1 MFSQSITK
9 IILLFVLLGW
19 AGYGHSR
26 IDSTNVIRSPYKKER
41 DKFFTFQTFK
51 RGFNSDSLKN
61 ELDKLEGRRKDV
73 WSRMDS
79 LHFAQAT
86 LRTGN
91 YKLAD
96 HYFHYL
102 NPSIKTENEYWWNH
116 IETLLM
122 TDQIR
127 VGLEIMN
134 HDMPGV
140 LQFSEVYFMKKIFIA
155 EIAQKKDVKWYKT
168 HSVLKWEVDTTLN
181 PTDEDFDINIV
192 QPIKNLDKVLK
203 RIIHHIHEEDPV
215 ISRTAYEMAMVMEP
229 YFSKS
234 QTYIILSIARHYNK
248 WDKEILAEIKRVK
261 SELLF
266 DKLKIPNFRTYFPRT
281 EYWRF
286 DYEMLKEKVIESK
299 REKNLETP
307 VLRVEAEKQEL
318 GFDPQIIVVVGIAF
332 VFLSV
337 LIFLRAKRK

>member
-1 MFSQSITK
+1 M
-9 IILLFVLLGW
+9 
-19 AGYGHSR
+19 
-26 IDSTNVIRSPYKKER
+26 
-41 DKFFTFQTFK
+41 
-51 RGFNSDSLKN
+51 
-61 ELDKLEGRRKDV
+61 
-73 WSRMDS
+73 
-79 LHFAQAT
+79 
-86 LRTGN
+86 
-91 YKLAD
+91 
-96 HYFHYL
+96 
-102 NPSIKTENEYWWNH
+102 
-116 IETLLM
+116 
-122 TDQIR
+122 
-127 VGLEIMN
+127 
-134 HDMPGV
+134 
-140 LQFSEVYFMKKIFIA
+140 
-155 EIAQKKDVKWYKT
+155 
-168 HSVLKWEVDTTLN
+168 N